1 MITTLVVDP
10 ARLSTLK
17 YWIDER
23 QMIRVK
29 KEYGLPKPWTDDPI
43 LQTYRFC
50 NVHREDDKVTRWIA
64 QNWRKPYDGHPNMV
78 GAMAMARLVNWP
90 DTLAELGFPE
100 KWDRK
105 HFIDVIAARKAR
117 GEKAWTGAY
126 MITAEMGE
134 GAPSKEVSVAKTLD
148 WFFEDGWCLDTCRN
162 AWTDFQEAPRVGS
175 FISAQIVADLKHT
188 SVLYNAPDRDTF
200 CAPGPG
206 SMNGLNWLLRQPMTR
221 NWKQEDFEHEVNEL
235 RTLVH
240 DVEPMDA
247 QDMQNCLC
255 EIFKY
260 QRGSSRSKYPGGK

>member
-1 MITTLVVDP
+1 MIP
-10 ARLSTLK
+10 ERLNILK
-17 YWIDER
+17 YWIEER
-23 QMIRVK
+23 EKVRTK
-29 KEYGLPKPWTDDPI
+29 KEYGLPKPWTSDRT

-50 NVHREDDKVTRWIA
+50 NVHREDDLVTRWIK
-64 QNWRKPYDGHPNMV
+64 QNWRDPYDGNPNMIL
-78 GAMAMARLVNWP
+78 AMATARLVNWP

-100 KWDRK
+100 IWNRK
-105 HFIDVIAARKAR
+105 HFIDTIAARKER

-126 MITAEMGE
+126 MITAEMGV

-148 WFFEDGWCLDTCRN
+148 WFAVEWDTTGATCKEL
-162 AWTDFQEAPRVGS
+162 WLEFQGAPRVGS

-188 SVLYNAPDRDTF
+188 SVLRGAPDRDTF

-206 SMNGLNWLLRQPMTR
+206 SMSGLNWLLGRNILNHWNQP
-221 NWKQEDFEHEVNEL
+221 DFEHEVNVL
-235 RTLVH
+235 RAEVAG
-240 DVEPMDA
+240 VEVVDA